1 MPPMD
6 RWVEIT
12 FDCLP
17 LRSVV
22 RRDVPLD
29 ASPVFAAFCERIKA
43 AVDKHGQF
51 NTFYLYNGRCT
62 YHLTNRADRGMIQFR
77 FEGTV
82 LTDQED
88 RHTVGSDLD
97 VSLLRE
103 TCDWLSEPVVEWL
116 RETVLRSVSVEFDRY
131 IEAGDLEQT
140 RRRIEKLQAA
150 AEEAGG
156 FIGMYL

>member
-1 MPPMD
+1 MN

-22 RRDVPLD
+22 RLDVPLD
-29 ASPVFAAFCERIKA
+29 ASPKFQAFCDRVKA
-43 AVDKHGQF
+43 AIDKHGKF
-51 NTFYLYNGRCT
+51 NSFYLYNGRCT
-62 YHLTNRADRGMIQFR
+62 YHLTNRDDLGMIQFR

-82 LTDQED
+82 LTDEAD
-88 RHTVGSDLD
+88 LHTVRCDLD

-103 TCDWLSEPVVEWL
+103 TCSWLSEPIVEWL
-116 RETVLRSVSVEFDRY
+116 RETVLHSVGAEFDRY

-140 RRRIEKLQAA
+140 RRRIEQLQAA
-150 AEEAGG
+150 ADQTGG

>member
-1 MPPMD
+1 MN

-22 RRDVPLD
+22 RLDVPLD
-29 ASPVFAAFCERIKA
+29 ASPKFQAFCDRVKA
-43 AVDKHGQF
+43 AIDKHGKF
-51 NTFYLYNGRCT
+51 NSFYLYNGRCT
-62 YHLTNRADRGMIQFR
+62 YHLTNRDDRGMIQFR

-82 LTDQED
+82 LTDEED
-88 RHTVGSDLD
+88 LHTVRCDLD

-103 TCDWLSEPVVEWL
+103 TCSWLSKPIVEWL
-116 RETVLRSVSVEFDRY
+116 QETVLHSVGAEFDRY

-140 RRRIEKLQAA
+140 RRRIEQLQAA
-150 AEEAGG
+150 ADQTGG

>member
-1 MPPMD
+1 MN
-6 RWVEIT
+6 RWVEIS

-22 RRDVPLD
+22 RLDLPLD
-29 ASPVFAAFCERIKA
+29 ASPKFQAFCERVKSAI
-43 AVDKHGQF
+43 DKHGQL

-62 YHLTNRADRGMIQFR
+62 YRFTNRDDLGMVQFR

-82 LTDQED
+82 MTDAED
-88 RHTVGSDLD
+88 RHTVGCDLD
-97 VSLLRE
+97 ADLLGE
-103 TCDWLSEPVVEWL
+103 TCDWLSEPIVAWL
-116 RETVLRSVSVEFDRY
+116 RETVLRSVSAEFDRY

-140 RRRIEKLQAA
+140 RRRIEQLQAA
-150 AEEAGG
+150 ADKAGG

>member
-1 MPPMD
+1 MNH
-6 RWVEIT
+6 WVEIT

-22 RRDVPLD
+22 RRDLPLD
-29 ASPVFAAFCERIKA
+29 ASPKFQAFYERVKA
-43 AVDKHGQF
+43 AIAKHGQF

-62 YHLTNRADRGMIQFR
+62 YHLTNREDLGMIQFR

-82 LTDQED
+82 ITDEAD
-88 RHTVGSDLD
+88 RHTVTCDLD

-103 TCDWLSEPVVEWL
+103 TCGWLSEPIVEWL
-116 RETVLRSVSVEFDRY
+116 RDTVVQSVSVEFDRY

-150 AEEAGG
+150 ADEAGG

>member
-1 MPPMD
+1 MN

-22 RRDVPLD
+22 RLDLPLD
-29 ASPVFAAFCERIKA
+29 ASPQFQAFCERVKA
-43 AVDKHGQF
+43 AIDKHGQF
-51 NTFYLYNGRCT
+51 NTFYLYNGHCT
-62 YHLTNRADRGMIQFR
+62 YHLTNREDLGTIQFR

-82 LTDQED
+82 MTDEED
-88 RHTVGSDLD
+88 RHTVTCDLD

-103 TCDWLSEPVVEWL
+103 TCGWLSEPIVAWL

-131 IEAGDLEQT
+131 IEAGDLERT
-140 RRRIEKLQAA
+140 RQRIEQLQAA
-150 AEEAGG
+150 ADEGGG

>member
-1 MPPMD
+1 MN

-22 RRDVPLD
+22 RLDLPLD
-29 ASPVFAAFCERIKA
+29 ASSQFQAFYQRVKA
-43 AVDKHGQF
+43 AIDKHGQF

-62 YHLTNRADRGMIQFR
+62 YHLTNREDQGMIQFR

-82 LTDQED
+82 MTDEED
-88 RHTVGSDLD
+88 RHTVTCDLD
-97 VSLLRE
+97 VSLLHE
-103 TCDWLSEPVVEWL
+103 TCGWLSEPIVEWL
-116 RETVLRSVSVEFDRY
+116 RETVLRSVTVEFDRY

-140 RRRIEKLQAA
+140 RQRIEKLQAA
-150 AEEAGG
+150 ADEAGG
-156 FIGMYL
+156 FIAMYL

>member
-1 MPPMD
+1 MN
-6 RWVEIT
+6 RWVDIT

-22 RRDVPLD
+22 RLDVPLD
-29 ASPVFAAFCERIKA
+29 ASPRFQAFCERVKA
-43 AVDKHGQF
+43 AVDRHGKF

-62 YHLTNRADRGMIQFR
+62 YHLTNREDLGMIQFR
-77 FEGTV
+77 FEGTL
-82 LTDQED
+82 LTDEED
-88 RHTVGSDLD
+88 RHTVGCDVD

-103 TCDWLSEPVVEWL
+103 TCGWLSEPIVAWL

-140 RRRIEKLQAA
+140 RQRIEKLQAA
-150 AEEAGG
+150 AEAAGG
-156 FIGMYL
+156 FMGMYL

>member
-1 MPPMD
+1 MD
-6 RWVEIT
+6 RWVDLT

-22 RRDVPLD
+22 RMDVPLD
-29 ASPVFAAFCERIKA
+29 ASPKFQAFCERVKA
-43 AVDKHGQF
+43 AIEQHGKF

-62 YHLTNRADRGMIQFR
+62 YHLTNREDQGTIQFR

-82 LTDQED
+82 LTDEQD
-88 RHTVGSDLD
+88 RHTVRCDLD
-97 VSLLRE
+97 VGLLRE
-103 TCDWLSEPVVEWL
+103 TCSWLSEPIVEWL
-116 RETVLRSVSVEFDRY
+116 RETVLHSVGVEFDRY

-140 RRRIEKLQAA
+140 RQRIEQLQAA
-150 AEEAGG
+150 ADQTGG

>member
-1 MPPMD
+1 MN

-22 RRDVPLD
+22 RLDLPLD
-29 ASPVFAAFCERIKA
+29 ATPKFQAFCQRVKA
-43 AVDKHGQF
+43 AIDKHGQF

-62 YHLTNRADRGMIQFR
+62 YHFTNRDDLGMVQFW

-82 LTDQED
+82 MTDAED
-88 RHTVGSDLD
+88 RHTVGCDLD
-97 VSLLRE
+97 AGLLGE
-103 TCDWLSEPVVEWL
+103 TCDWLSEPIVDWL

-140 RRRIEKLQAA
+140 RKRIEQLQAVA
-150 AEEAGG
+150 DNAGG

>member
-1 MPPMD
+1 MN

-22 RRDVPLD
+22 RLDVPLD
-29 ASPVFAAFCERIKA
+29 ASPKFQAFCERVKA
-43 AVDKHGQF
+43 AIERHGKF

-62 YHLTNRADRGMIQFR
+62 YHLTNRDDWGMIQFR

-82 LTDQED
+82 LTDDQD
-88 RHTVGSDLD
+88 RHTVRCDLE

-103 TCDWLSEPVVEWL
+103 TCSWLSEPVVEWF
-116 RETVLRSVSVEFDRY
+116 RETVLHSVGAEFDRY

-140 RRRIEKLQAA
+140 RRRIEQLQAA
-150 AEEAGG
+150 ADQAGG

>member
-1 MPPMD
+1 MN

-22 RRDVPLD
+22 RLDLPLD
-29 ASPVFAAFCERIKA
+29 ASPTYQAFCERVKA
-43 AVDKHGQF
+43 AIDKHGQF

-62 YHLTNRADRGMIQFR
+62 YHLTNRADLGTIQFR

-82 LTDQED
+82 MTDQED
-88 RHTVGSDLD
+88 RRTVTCELD
-97 VSLLRE
+97 VSLSCE
-103 TCDWLSEPVVEWL
+103 TCGWLTEPIVEWL
-116 RETVLRSVSVEFDRY
+116 RETVLHSVGVEFERY
-131 IEAGDLEQT
+131 IEAGDLERT
-140 RRRIEKLQAA
+140 RQRIEKLQAA
-150 AEEAGG
+150 ADEAGG